1 MISPELLRRFPF
13 FAGFDDNQLKSLAMI
28 AEKIDVPAHVAIF
41 KEGTPA
47 TKFYILISG
56 SVDLTIKSTEVNS
69 PASSREFA
77 VGEINPGEVFGIN
90 ALLEPYKHGFTE
102 RAAQDC
108 KLIEFDGLALRTLM
122 EEDKDLAYQL
132 MLQISRTLIDRL
144 YSTRIQ
150 LAAAWA

>member
-13 FAGFDDNQLKSLAMI
+13 FAGFNDNQLKSLAMI
-28 AEKIDVPAHVAIF
+28 AEENNVLAHATIF
-41 KEGTPA
+41 EEGKKA
-47 TKFYILISG
+47 ENFFILISG
-56 SVDLTIKSTEVNS
+56 SVDLSIKSEEVNTPGS
-69 PASSREFA
+69 MREFA